1 MFSLSRF
8 YHLFQHNFTYK
19 FLEFNI
25 NVAKFH
31 RVRRPSDE
39 YFLQPLWDV
48 YLTEMKH
55 QPFIPGFK
63 PADSG
68 PLSRFLPPLEE
79 GVISAWLSHQT
90 LTGNWLLDPFGF
102 SPRLVLEAARSGY
115 RVLVTANNPVTRF
128 LLETFANPPP
138 ESEFIAAL
146 ADLGAVK
153 KGEERLSGHLQSLYF
168 TKCEKCDQQI
178 QAQAFLWRKG
188 EDTPYARIYECLYCR
203 DSGEHAVTEED
214 KERTKRIA
222 STDALHRSRAFERVI
237 ALNDEDRVYAEEAIQ
252 HYLPRP
258 LYALTT
264 IINRRDSLTLSPERK
279 RALMALILLACDAGN
294 TLWAH
299 PSERPRPKQLST
311 PNQFREHN
319 VWMMLERG
327 VSLFAA
333 SGSPVPF
340 EAWPKRIPESGGIC
354 IYEGRLKELAHEVK
368 KEIPIAAV
376 IGSVPRPNQAFWTL
390 SALWAGWLWGKDA
403 VEPYKVALRR
413 RRYDWAWS
421 ATALHAIFEHLNG
434 LLANGVPMFGLIPEP
449 EPAFLTAV
457 WTAAYAAGF
466 KLESVALR
474 TEHDA
479 MQVIW
484 KTAQKPKPGIADA
497 SVLQKAVFEYL
508 CARGEPASYLHIHT
522 AGLIALAEANML
534 KQPELEFDETLR
546 KVQALF
552 SSALKDDGR
561 FTHYSTGENVDTGMW
576 SVGPSTTPRKERN
589 STLGET
595 IESLSDLI
603 EIAVVTF
610 LQKNPNAIF
619 LELEDDLYP
628 RFPGL
633 MTPSKGLIYAVLNS
647 YAEKSGA
654 NWKLRDEDIAS
665 ARREEMKIIF
675 GLIEKIGK
683 RLNYQSSADNKVLT
697 WKDNGQTVKKFNM
710 LASALLNRAL
720 AHADEQTVIVIPGGR
735 AALAAYK
742 QERDPSLKARL
753 KKYKLVKYRL
763 LRSLLELPILTRETF
778 EEQIASDPV
787 EESKGQM
794 MMF

>member
-1 MFSLSRF
+1 M
-8 YHLFQHNFTYK
+8 
-19 FLEFNI
+19 
-25 NVAKFH
+25 
-31 RVRRPSDE
+31 
-39 YFLQPLWDV
+39 
-48 YLTEMKH
+48 
-55 QPFIPGFK
+55 
-63 PADSG
+63 
-68 PLSRFLPPLEE
+68 
-79 GVISAWLSHQT
+79 
-90 LTGNWLLDPFGF
+90 LDPFGF

-153 KGEERLSGHLQSLYF
+153 KGEERLAGHLQSLYF
-168 TKCEKCDQQI
+168 TTCEKCNQQI

-188 EDTPYARIYECLYCR
+188 EDTPYARIYECPHCG
-203 DSGEHAVTEED
+203 DSGERSATEED
-214 KERTKRIA
+214 REHAKRIA
-222 STDALHRSRAFERVI
+222 VTDGLHRSRAFERVI
-237 ALNDEDRVYAEEAIQ
+237 SLKDEDRNYAEEAIQ

-258 LYALTT
+258 LYVLTT
-264 IINRRDSLTLSPERK
+264 IINRLDSLTLSPERK
-279 RALMALILLACDAGN
+279 RALMALTLLACDAGN

-311 PNQFREHN
+311 PSQFREHN

-333 SGSPVPF
+333 SSSPVPC
-340 EAWPKRIPESGGIC
+340 EAYPAGMIWPKKIPESGGIC
-354 IYEGRLKELAHEVK
+354 IYEGRLKDLAHEVK

-390 SALWAGWLWGKDA
+390 SALWAGWLFGKDA

-413 RRYDWAWS
+413 RRYDWAWN

-434 LLANGVPMFGLIPEP
+434 LLADGVPMFGLIPEP
-449 EPAFLTAV
+449 EPAFITSALTAAH
-457 WTAAYAAGF
+457 TAGF
-466 KLESVALR
+466 ELESVALR

-479 MQVIW
+479 MQVVW
-484 KTAQKPKPGIADA
+484 KTAQKPKFEHAGAD
-497 SVLQKAVFEYL
+497 VLQKAIYEYL
-508 CARGEPASYLHIHT
+508 RARGEPASYLHIHT
-522 AGLIALAEANML
+522 AGLIALAEANAL
-534 KQPELEFDETLR
+534 KQPELEFDEALR
-546 KVQALF
+546 KIHGVF
-552 SSALKDDGR
+552 SSALKDDER
-561 FTHYSTGENVDTGMW
+561 FAHYSTGENVETGMW
-576 SVGPSTTPRKERN
+576 GVNTNAGPSTAPRITRG
-589 STLGET
+589 SAQGEN
-595 IESLSDLI
+595 IESLSDLA
-603 EIAVVTF
+603 EIAVVTY

-619 LELEDDLYP
+619 LELEEDLYP

-647 YAEKSGA
+647 YAEKNGA
-654 NWKLRDEDIAS
+654 NWKLRDEDVAS
-665 ARREEMKIIF
+665 ARREEMKNIF
-675 GLIEKIGK
+675 ALLEKIGK
-683 RLNYQSSADNKVLT
+683 RLNYQTFKQDKVLT
-697 WKDNGQTVKKFNM
+697 WKDNGQVVKKFNV

-720 AHADEQTVIVIPGGR
+720 ENADEQTVIVIPGGR

-753 KKYKLVKYRL
+753 KKNRLIKYRL
-763 LRSLLELPILTRETF
+763 LRSLLEVPILTRETF

>member
-1 MFSLSRF
+1 MER
-8 YHLFQHNFTYK
+8 
-19 FLEFNI
+19 
-25 NVAKFH
+25 
-31 RVRRPSDE
+31 
-39 YFLQPLWDV
+39 QP
-48 YLTEMKH
+48 Y
-55 QPFIPGFK
+55 IPGFK

-153 KGEERLSGHLQSLYF
+153 KGEERLAGHLQSLYF
-168 TKCEKCDQQI
+168 TTCEKCNQQI
-178 QAQAFLWRKG
+178 QAQSFLWRKG
-188 EDTPYARIYECLYCR
+188 EDTPYARIYECPHCG
-203 DSGEHAVTEED
+203 DTGEHAATEED
-214 KERTKRIA
+214 KENTKRIA
-222 STDALHRSRAFERVI
+222 STDGLHRSRAFERVI
-237 ALNDEDRVYAEEAIQ
+237 SLKDEDRNYAEEAIQ

-258 LYALTT
+258 LYVLTT
-264 IINRRDSLTLSPERK
+264 IINRLDSLTLSPERK

-333 SGSPVPF
+333 SSSPVAC
-340 EAWPKRIPESGGIC
+340 EAWPRKIPESGGIC
-354 IYEGRLKELAHEVK
+354 IYEGRLKDLAHEVK

-376 IGSVPRPNQAFWTL
+376 VGSVPRPNQAFWTL

-413 RRYDWAWS
+413 RRYDWAWN

-434 LLANGVPMFGLIPEP
+434 LLADGVPMFGLIPEP
-449 EPAFLTAV
+449 EPAFITSALTA
-457 WTAAYAAGF
+457 AHAAGF
-466 KLESVALR
+466 KLKSVALR

-484 KTAQKPKPGIADA
+484 KTSQKTKSENADA
-497 SVLQKAVFEYL
+497 DVLQKAIYEYL
-508 CARGEPASYLHIHT
+508 SSRREPASYLHIHT
-522 AGLIALAEANML
+522 AGLIALEEANAL
-534 KQPELEFDETLR
+534 KQPELEFDDALR
-546 KVQALF
+546 KTQGLF
-552 SSALKDDGR
+552 SSALKDDER
-561 FTHYSTGENVDTGMW
+561 FIHYSTGENVDTGMW
-576 SVGPSTTPRKERN
+576 GSPTSLRSAHTVP
-589 STLGET
+589 TLSREN
-595 IESLSDLI
+595 ESLSDLI
-603 EIAVVTF
+603 EVAVVTF

-619 LELEDDLYP
+619 LEVEEYLYP

-647 YAEKSGA
+647 YAKKDGSS
-654 NWKLRDEDIAS
+654 WKLRDEDVAS
-665 ARREEMKIIF
+665 VRREEMKNIF
-675 GLIEKIGK
+675 VLLEEIGK
-683 RLNYQSSADNKVLT
+683 RLNYQSSRDDKVLT
-697 WKDNGQTVKKFNM
+697 WKDNGQTVKNFHV

-720 AHADEQTVIVIPGGR
+720 EQADEQTVIVIPGGR

-753 KKYKLVKYRL
+753 KKYKLVKFRL
-763 LRSLLELPILTRETF
+763 LRSLLKVPILTRETF

-787 EESKGQM
+787 EESKRQM